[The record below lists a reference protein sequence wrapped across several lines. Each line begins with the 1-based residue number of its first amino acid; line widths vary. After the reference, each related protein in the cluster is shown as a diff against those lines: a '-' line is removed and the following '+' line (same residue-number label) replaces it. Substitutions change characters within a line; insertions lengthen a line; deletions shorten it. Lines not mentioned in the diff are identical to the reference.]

1 MRLVA
6 LGRGINVGGRSMIK
20 MAELRSAFESL
31 GFKDVS
37 TYIQSGNV
45 VFTPKGG
52 RRGLPTKIE
61 KGLESEF
68 GFRGRVFVY
77 SANELEKAAAKNPF
91 KPDHHDREDYC
102 QLMFLE
108 RKPTAERWDAL
119 LALAG
124 DDYRFASEDKV
135 VYYAYARALA
145 GHRRAIDIEKL
156 LGVAGTARTWKV
168 VDKLIGLARDHA
180 PD

>member
-6 LGRGINVGGRSMIK
+6 LLRGINVGGRSMIK

-31 GFKDVS
+31 GFKDVL

-45 VFTPKGG
+45 VFTSDA
-52 RRGLPTKIE
+52 RRAGLASKIE
-61 KGLESEF
+61 KGLESKF

-77 SANELEKAAAKNPF
+77 SANELEKAAANNPF
-91 KPDHHDREDYC
+91 EPERRDKEQYS

-119 LALAG
+119 LAMAG
-124 DDYRFASEDKV
+124 DEYRFAIRGKV
-135 VYYAYARALA
+135 VYFAYARSFA
-145 GHRRAIDIEKL
+145 GRRRSLDIEKVL
-156 LGVAGTARTWKV
+156 AVAGTARTWKV
-168 VDKLIGLARDHA
+168 VDKLIGLARSDSA
-180 PD
+180 G